1 MSGQGRFFAGNRAP
15 SVYRLPFV
23 GACVATWFST
33 IGRRRGVPERL
44 DDASQGQRFVAMA
57 TTAHPK
63 KASRSA
69 TLPKLG
75 REANTHTGAIA
86 PGSQPG
92 HLSQLE
98 HSGWFALLAILGF
111 AAFVHT
117 RVYPMVSDVD
127 SFYHMR
133 HSWLYRANGF
143 FDSSFPW
150 AQFSVVRVQAADLW
164 YGFHILTIPLTWL
177 GSLVDA
183 IYVGGFLVTV
193 SSLSLFFL
201 CFRKL
206 GVRWPLF
213 WVFFLALICA
223 DVLYRL
229 TMVRPHP
236 LSLGLN
242 LLLFS
247 LLVGKPEKAT
257 RVAIFLVAAALAW
270 LHLALIWLPVFVV
283 GLVCLVRLLHRQSP
297 RWADVMAFVPGLTLG
312 VLLRPH
318 PFGALHL
325 AYVQVVKLLLEK
337 QGDLNLSFG
346 IELYPFYWQAFV
358 DMFVPITILLAGA
371 IGYLL
376 WMRRSRQWL
385 RLDLDTRVALWASL
399 LLGLVFYV
407 MSFTVARRS
416 HEVFFGAATIF
427 LALVFHRAR
436 QPSRHS
442 FGAQL
447 GVPAAL
453 LAVLALPFDI
463 SILDEIE
470 ARAFHPGKMQA
481 VGEWLHSHAQPGEV
495 VFHTHWDRFA
505 ELFFWNPGNYY
516 INGMDPIFEYAYD
529 PGLAWKNRYYELDVA
544 TEATCAN
551 HPCTTDQ
558 ITATRPCLKEDF
570 RASYV
575 VIEPD
580 RTPNLSVYLVST
592 AGFSKVFESPTRV
605 QIFRVD

>member
-1 MSGQGRFFAGNRAP
+1 MARTAQSKT
-15 SVYRLPFV
+15 
-23 GACVATWFST
+23 AT
-33 IGRRRGVPERL
+33 
-44 DDASQGQRFVAMA
+44 
-57 TTAHPK
+57 
-63 KASRSA
+63 RSA
-69 TLPKLG
+69 ASPKSG
-75 REANTHTGAIA
+75 RVENNPVSTSTPVGEVGGGYLA
-86 PGSQPG
+86 
-92 HLSQLE
+92 QLE
-98 HSGWFALLAILGF
+98 DSVWFALLVIAGF
-111 AAFVHT
+111 AAFVHS

-133 HSWLYRANGF
+133 HSWLYGKNGL

-150 AQFSVVRVQAADLW
+150 AQFSVVREQAADLW

-183 IYVGGFLVTV
+183 IYVGAFLVTLA
-193 SSLSLFFL
+193 SLWLFFL
-201 CFRKL
+201 CFCKL

-247 LLVGKPEKAT
+247 LLVAKPDKST
-257 RVAIFLVAAALAW
+257 RLGIFLVAAALAW
-270 LHLALIWLPVFVV
+270 LHLALVWLPVFVV
-283 GLVCLVRLLHRQSP
+283 GLVSLVRLLHRQSP
-297 RWADVMAFVPGLTLG
+297 RWEQVLAFVPGLLLG
-312 VLLRPH
+312 VFLRPH
-318 PFGALHL
+318 PLGGLHL
-325 AYVQVVKLLLEK
+325 AYVQVVKLLFEK
-337 QGDLNLSFG
+337 QGDLNLAFG
-346 IELYPFYWQAFV
+346 IELYPFYWPAFF
-358 DMFVPITILLAGA
+358 DMFVPITILLVGA

-376 WMRRSRQWL
+376 WMRRQRKWG
-385 RLDLDTRVALWASL
+385 RLDVDTRVAMWASL
-399 LLGLVFYV
+399 ILALVFYA

-436 QPSRHS
+436 QPVRHS
-442 FGAQL
+442 PGAQL

-453 LAVLALPFDI
+453 LAALALPFDI
-463 SILDEIE
+463 SILDMIE
-470 ARAFHPGKMQA
+470 ARAFHPSKMQA

-529 PGLAWKNRYYELDVA
+529 PTLAWKNRYYELDAA

-551 HPCTTDQ
+551 YPCTTDQ
-558 ITATRPCLKEDF
+558 TTATHPCLKEDF

-575 VIEPD
+575 VIEPE
-580 RTPNLSVYLVST
+580 RTPKLSVFLSSA

-605 QIFRVD
+605 QVFRVD